1 MADEK
6 AKAAKPAKGQQQ
18 GGQGKGGQ
26 GGDEAAFHGSVA
38 YSVFAGGT

>member
-6 AKAAKPAKGQQQ
+6 AKAAKPAKGQGQ

-26 GGDEAAFHGSVA
+26 RPANRGKRKRR
-38 YSVFAGGT
+38 